1 MRGKGSMRISR
12 HCLKASLMLFL
23 VAIAPGCN
31 RGSESIESSQI
42 PTVTA
47 PVSVSDSSPGERD
60 AALSVTISPALPTT
74 RDMIQAV
81 SIGNF
86 PVESYRWEINS
97 QSLEGQVSPSLPAGI
112 ARKGDAVAV
121 IATVQGREVRA
132 TVQIVNSPPKV
143 VELPFTPAYFY
154 QGIDIT
160 VTPRVVDPDDDP
172 VSFDFSWFINDG
184 VILGE
189 KEETLSGH
197 RFRRDDRITLQV
209 IPFDGKDYGEPFQS
223 GAVVVPNAS
232 PDIVSTP
239 PVNFKSRVYQYQV
252 KAEDVDGDTLSYVLE
267 TAPDGMVINKGTGEI
282 VWPIGAN
289 QSGEHKVKIVV
300 LDEAQAKAFQE
311 YTITISLTEQVTN

>member
-1 MRGKGSMRISR
+1 MRISR

-31 RGSESIESSQI
+31 RGSESIESSQV

-47 PVSVSDSSPGERD
+47 PVSAPVSASTSSPGERD

-97 QSLEGQVSPSLPAGI
+97 QSIEGQVSSSLPAGI

-121 IATVQGREVRA
+121 IATARGREVRA

-143 VELPFTPAYFY
+143 VELPFTPADFY

-172 VSFDFSWFINDG
+172 VSFDFKWFVNDD

-197 RFRRDDRITLQV
+197 RFRRGDRIALQV
-209 IPFDGKDYGEPFQS
+209 IPFDGTDYGEPFQS
-223 GAVVVPNAS
+223 GAVAVPNAS

-239 PVNFKSRVYQYQV
+239 PVNFKSRVYQYHV
-252 KAEDVDGDTLSYVLE
+252 KAEDVDNDSLTYVLE
-267 TAPDGMVINKGTGEI
+267 TAPDGMVINNGTGEI
-282 VWPIGAN
+282 VWPIGAE
-289 QSGEHKVKIVV
+289 QSGVHKVKIVV
-300 LDEAQAKAFQE
+300 LDETQAKAFQE
-311 YTITISLTEQVTN
+311 YTITISLTE